1 MGKGSKRSA
10 PTNSPFRRMC
20 EQAKEKEAREL
31 HLQTVLSG
39 ECVSNRGVRMLVF
52 CTCRL
57 LSGPDVGEKRMEQ
70 YIVLGRGSDFG
81 EKNVFRRQDFI
92 DPSGI

>member
-10 PTNSPFRRMC
+10 PAKSSFRRMC
-20 EQAKEKEAREL
+20 EQAWEREVRDL
-31 HLQTVLSG
+31 HLQTALLP